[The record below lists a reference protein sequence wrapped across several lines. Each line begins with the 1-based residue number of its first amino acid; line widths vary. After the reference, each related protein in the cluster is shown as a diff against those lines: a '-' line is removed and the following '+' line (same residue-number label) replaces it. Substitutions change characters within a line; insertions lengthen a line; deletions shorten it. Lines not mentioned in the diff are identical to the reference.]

1 MTNESRSL
9 CTQCRILILPLS
21 SPLLSAPLSHHS
33 HSAAAIA
40 ATAQWRIIIDRTRK
54 TLARS
59 PVRVRQHKRREE
71 GEDTTT
77 MMFLISSSECTAHRT
92 RVTRT
97 MEAPYEEEG
106 EEAEQLQS

>member
-9 CTQCRILILPLS
+9 CTQCRILIPS
-21 SPLLSAPLSHHS
+21 SPLSHHS
-33 HSAAAIA
+33 HSAAAAA

-59 PVRVRQHKRREE
+59 LAPSAFGNTRGERRRE

-77 MMFLISSSECTAHRT
+77 MMFLISSSECTAAAHRT

>member
-1 MTNESRSL
+1 MG
-9 CTQCRILILPLS
+9 
-21 SPLLSAPLSHHS
+21 LLNPPCA
-33 HSAAAIA
+33 
-40 ATAQWRIIIDRTRK
+40 
-54 TLARS
+54 S
-59 PVRVRQHKRREE
+59 PVRVRQHKKRRRRRGRE

-77 MMFLISSSECTAHRT
+77 MMFFISSSECTAAAHRT

>member
-1 MTNESRSL
+1 MPYL
-9 CTQCRILILPLS
+9 DPP
-21 SPLLSAPLSHHS
+21 PLLSSPLSHHS
-33 HSAAAIA
+33 HSAAAAAA

-59 PVRVRQHKRREE
+59 LAPSAFGNTRGERRGRE

-77 MMFLISSSECTAHRT
+77 MMFLISSSECTAAAHRT